1 MIKKK
6 PAKRPASKKKPAKR
20 AAAAKRK
27 PAKKAK
33 PATAKRR
40 PPKKA
45 KPAAAKR
52 KKPVKKAAKPAKK
65 AQSRKPAPPKRPP
78 GKRPPAAPAPKPKG
92 NLQDIIDGMVKE
104 GPPSASVYMSV
115 GQKKWFR
122 KLLEVMLVEIRSEAE
137 RTNQELLMQEKGLAD
152 ELDRAH
158 SEYRFVVD
166 LRENER
172 INNLQGKINH
182 SLRLLESGE
191 YGVCEDCGVQIGI
204 RRMAARPVA
213 TKCIDCKGFQED
225 LEKNTL

>member
-6 PAKRPASKKKPAKR
+6 AAKRPASKKKPAKR
-20 AAAAKRK
+20 AAAPKRK

-33 PATAKRR
+33 PA
-40 PPKKA
+40 
-45 KPAAAKR
+45 AAAKR
-52 KKPVKKAAKPAKK
+52 KQPAKKAAKSAKK
-65 AQSRKPAPPKRPP
+65 AKPRKPATPKRPP
-78 GKRPPAAPAPKPKG
+78 KPKPAVPAPPPG
-92 NLQDIIDGMVKE
+92 VNLQEIIDGMVKE

-122 KLLEVMLVEIRSEAE
+122 KLLETMLVEIRSEAE

>member
-6 PAKRPASKKKPAKR
+6 AAKRPASKKKPAKR
-20 AAAAKRK
+20 AAAPKRK

-33 PATAKRR
+33 PA
-40 PPKKA
+40 
-45 KPAAAKR
+45 AAKR
-52 KKPVKKAAKPAKK
+52 KQPVKPAKK
-65 AQSRKPAPPKRPP
+65 GSKRKVAPP
-78 GKRPPAAPAPKPKG
+78 GPKPKRAPPPPPPG
-92 NLQDIIDGMVKE
+92 VNLQEVIDGMVKE

-122 KLLEVMLVEIRSEAE
+122 KLLETMLVEIRSEAE

>member
-6 PAKRPASKKKPAKR
+6 AAKRPASKKKPVKR
-20 AAAAKRK
+20 AAAPKRK
-27 PAKKAK
+27 PA
-33 PATAKRR
+33 R
-40 PPKKA
+40 KA

-52 KKPVKKAAKPAKK
+52 KQPVKKAKPAAAKK
-65 AQSRKPAPPKRPP
+65 RSKPASKKKVVPPKPKPKPAVPAPPP
-78 GKRPPAAPAPKPKG
+78 GV

-122 KLLEVMLVEIRSEAE
+122 KLLETMLVEIRSEAE

>member
-6 PAKRPASKKKPAKR
+6 AAKRPASKKKPAKR
-20 AAAAKRK
+20 AAAPKRK

-33 PATAKRR
+33 PA
-40 PPKKA
+40 
-45 KPAAAKR
+45 AAKR
-52 KKPVKKAAKPAKK
+52 KQPVKPAKK
-65 AQSRKPAPPKRPP
+65 GSKKVAPPKPKPPKPAPPP
-78 GKRPPAAPAPKPKG
+78 GV

-122 KLLEVMLVEIRSEAE
+122 KLLETMLVEIRSEAE

>member
-6 PAKRPASKKKPAKR
+6 AAKRPASKKKPAKR
-20 AAAAKRK
+20 AVAPKRK

-33 PATAKRR
+33 S
-40 PPKKA
+40 
-45 KPAAAKR
+45 AAAKR
-52 KKPVKKAAKPAKK
+52 KQPVKKAAKPAKK
-65 AQSRKPAPPKRPP
+65 AKPRKPAPPKRPP
-78 GKRPPAAPAPKPKG
+78 KPKPKPKPAVPAPPPG
-92 NLQDIIDGMVKE
+92 VNLQDIIDGMVKE

-122 KLLEVMLVEIRSEAE
+122 KLLETMLVEIRSEAE

>member
-6 PAKRPASKKKPAKR
+6 PAKRPASKKKPVKR
-20 AAAAKRK
+20 AAAPKRK
-27 PAKKAK
+27 PAKKS
-33 PATAKRR
+33 
-40 PPKKA
+40 
-45 KPAAAKR
+45 KPAATKR
-52 KKPVKKAAKPAKK
+52 KQPVKPAKK
-65 AQSRKPAPPKRPP
+65 GSKKKVVPPKPKPKPAVPAPPP
-78 GKRPPAAPAPKPKG
+78 GI
-92 NLQDIIDGMVKE
+92 NLQEIIDGMVKE

-122 KLLEVMLVEIRSEAE
+122 KLLETMLVEIRSEAE

>member
-6 PAKRPASKKKPAKR
+6 PAKRPASKKKPVRR

-27 PAKKAK
+27 PARKA
-33 PATAKRR
+33 R
-40 PPKKA
+40 
-45 KPAAAKR
+45 PAAAKR
-52 KKPVKKAAKPAKK
+52 KKPVKQAKPAKK
-65 AQSRKPAPPKRPP
+65 AKPRKPAPPKRPS
-78 GKRPPAAPAPKPKG
+78 GKRPAAPATPLKE
-92 NLQDIIDGMVKE
+92 NLQEIIDGMVKE

-122 KLLEVMLVEIRSEAE
+122 KLLETMLVEIRSEAE

>member
-6 PAKRPASKKKPAKR
+6 AAKRPASRKKPVKR
-20 AAAAKRK
+20 TAAAKRK
-27 PAKKAK
+27 PAKKAR
-33 PATAKRR
+33 PAAAKRR
-40 PPKKA
+40 PVKKA
-45 KPAAAKR
+45 KSVAPKR
-52 KKPVKKAAKPAKK
+52 KKPVKKARPAAAK
-65 AQSRKPAPPKRPP
+65 SRKPAPNKPRKPA
-78 GKRPPAAPAPKPKG
+78 PAAAAPKPKG

-182 SLRLLESGE
+182 SLRLLENGE

>member
-20 AAAAKRK
+20 AAAPKRK
-27 PAKKAK
+27 PA
-33 PATAKRR
+33 
-40 PPKKA
+40 KKA

-52 KKPVKKAAKPAKK
+52 KKPVKKAKPAKK
-65 AQSRKPAPPKRPP
+65 AKPRKPAPPKRPS
-78 GKRPPAAPAPKPKG
+78 GKRRSAAPASTPKE
-92 NLQDIIDGMVKE
+92 NLQEIIDGMVKE

-122 KLLEVMLVEIRSEAE
+122 KLLETMLVEIRSEAE

>member
-6 PAKRPASKKKPAKR
+6 PAKRPASKKKPVKR

-27 PAKKAK
+27 PARKA
-33 PATAKRR
+33 R
-40 PPKKA
+40 
-45 KPAAAKR
+45 PAAAKR
-52 KKPVKKAAKPAKK
+52 KKPVKQTKPAKK
-65 AQSRKPAPPKRPP
+65 AKPRKPAPPKRPS
-78 GKRPPAAPAPKPKG
+78 GKRPAAPATPLKE
-92 NLQDIIDGMVKE
+92 NLQEIIDGMVKE

-122 KLLEVMLVEIRSEAE
+122 KLLETMLVEIRSEAE